1 MDCRGPEVLVRTKF
15 IAILAGVAVVAAT
28 AAAAQTNP
36 SVAPKT
42 ATAPQAGADLAKLQA
57 QRSALFQRM
66 LDKPDDLDA
75 AFKYAALSAQVGDLE
90 AAVSTL
96 ERMLIFAPGLPRLQ
110 LELGVLYYRLGAF
123 ETARTYFQA
132 AISGPQVPDEVR
144 LKVEEYLSGIATAEM
159 DTRFSGQ
166 VRLGV
171 RYQTNANRAPGLGTV
186 LTSGGLT
193 IDPGSVGAED
203 GNVYGAG
210 LFHLSYD
217 LPSQGDSLE
226 ADLVVYGS
234 KQFERDELD
243 TALAELTF
251 GPALDM
257 GRIGLDNAVLG
268 IYGIA
273 SGVFVDDH
281 FYSAAG
287 GVGTRFVI
295 RPSARTSSLTAF
307 EYRYRDYQESSSAPT
322 ANRRDGNEY
331 RAYTNASYIVRP
343 TLLLNAGGY
352 VQRTES
358 EFGYL
363 AYVEAGI
370 SGGFSYAFASPFGG
384 SFGPWTL
391 SPTAGF
397 VYREYDDPDPVID
410 PANAEIDHEAYV
422 GASLLVPVAKSWS
435 LLADTEYRDVSSNY
449 GIRDYDNLS
458 VSISVVK
465 RF

>member
-1 MDCRGPEVLVRTKF
+1 MRVGLQ
-15 IAILAGVAVVAAT
+15 AILAAGVVFAAT
-28 AAAAQTNP
+28 AATAQTNAN
-36 SVAPKT
+36 VAPKSV
-42 ATAPQAGADLAKLQA
+42 AAPQAGADIATLQA
-57 QRSALFQRM
+57 KRGMLFQRM
-66 LDKPDDLDA
+66 LEKPDDLDA
-75 AFKYAALSAQVGDLE
+75 AFQYAALSAQVGDLE
-90 AAVSTL
+90 AAISTL

-123 ETARTYFQA
+123 VTARTYFQA
-132 AISGPQVPDEVR
+132 AISGPQVPDAVR

-166 VRLGV
+166 IRAGI
-171 RYQTNANRAPGLGTV
+171 RYQTNANRAPGLGTI
-186 LTSGGLT
+186 LTTGGLT
-193 IDPGSVGAED
+193 IDPGSIGAAD
-203 GNVYGAG
+203 ANAYVAG
-210 LFHLSYD
+210 SLHGSYD

-226 ADLVVYGS
+226 GDLVFYGS

-257 GRIGLDNAVLG
+257 GRFGIDNAVLG

-273 SGVFVDDH
+273 SGVFVNDH

-287 GVGTRFVI
+287 GIGTRFVI
-295 RPSARTSSLTAF
+295 RPTPRMSSLTAF
-307 EYRYRDYQESSSAPT
+307 EYRYRDYQNSSAAPT
-322 ANRRDGNEY
+322 ANRRDGSEFRLYSSN
-331 RAYTNASYIVRP
+331 SYIVTP

-363 AYVEAGI
+363 AYIEAGI
-370 SGGFSYAFASPFGG
+370 SGGFSHAFASPFGKDY
-384 SFGPWTL
+384 GPWTL

-397 VYREYDDPDPVID
+397 IYGEYDDPDIVIN
-410 PANAEIDHEAYV
+410 PTEAEVDREAYV
-422 GASLLVPVAKSWS
+422 GASLLMPVAKSWS
-435 LLADTEYRDVSSNY
+435 LMADTEYRDVRSNY
-449 GIRDYDNLS
+449 AIRDYDNLS
-458 VSISVVK
+458 VSLSVVK

>member
-1 MDCRGPEVLVRTKF
+1 MRVGIRT
-15 IAILAGVAVVAAT
+15 IVAAGAVLSAAAA
-28 AAAAQTNP
+28 AAAAQPNAAA
-36 SVAPKT
+36 APKT
-42 ATAPQAGADLAKLQA
+42 VAAPRAGADVATLQA
-57 QRSALFQRM
+57 QRGVLFQRM

-75 AFKYAALSAQVGDLE
+75 AFRYAALSAQVGDLE
-90 AAVSTL
+90 AAIATL

-132 AISGPQVPDEVR
+132 AIAGPLVPDEVR
-144 LKVEEYLSGIATAEM
+144 LKVEQYLAGIASAEM

-166 VRLGV
+166 IRAGV

-186 LTSGGLT
+186 LTTGGLT
-193 IDPGSVGAED
+193 IDPGSVGAAD
-203 GNVYGAG
+203 ANAYGAG

-226 ADLVVYGS
+226 ADLVIYGS

-251 GPALDM
+251 GPAFDM
-257 GRIGLDNAVLG
+257 GRFGLDNAVLG

-273 SGVFVDDH
+273 SGVFVNEH

-295 RPSARTSSLTAF
+295 RPSARMSSLTAF
-307 EYRYRDYQESSSAPT
+307 EYRYRDYLETSVAPT
-322 ANRRDGNEY
+322 ADRRDGSEF
-331 RAYTNASYIVRP
+331 RLYTSNSYIVTP
-343 TLLLNAGGY
+343 TFLLNGGGY

-358 EFGYL
+358 DYGYL
-363 AYVEAGI
+363 AYIEAGI
-370 SGGFSYAFASPFGG
+370 SGGFSYAFASPLGG
-384 SFGPWTL
+384 QYGPWTL

-397 VYREYDDPDPVID
+397 IYREYDDPDPVID
-410 PANAEIDHEAYV
+410 PTEAEIDHEAYV

-435 LLADTEYRDVSSNY
+435 LMADAEYRDVSSNY
-449 GIRDYDNLS
+449 AIRDYDNLS
-458 VSISVVK
+458 VSLSVVK

>member
-1 MDCRGPEVLVRTKF
+1 MQLRMRAL
-15 IAILAGVAVVAAT
+15 VAAG
-28 AAAAQTNP
+28 AVLCAGSAFAQTDP
-36 SVAPKT
+36 KVAPKT
-42 ATAPQAGADLAKLQA
+42 VAPPQVSADVATLQA
-57 QRSALFQRM
+57 QRTALFQRM

-90 AAVSTL
+90 AAIATL

-123 ETARTYFQA
+123 ETARTYFKS

-166 VRLGV
+166 IRAGV

-193 IDPGSVGAED
+193 IDPGSVGAAD
-203 GNVYGAG
+203 TNAYAAG
-210 LFHLSYD
+210 LFHYSHD

-226 ADLVVYGS
+226 VDLVTYAS

-243 TALAELTF
+243 TVLAEVTF

-257 GRIGLDNAVLG
+257 GRVGIDNAVLG

-273 SGVFVDDH
+273 AGVFVNDH

-295 RPSARTSSLTAF
+295 RPSARMSSLTAF
-307 EYRYRDYQESSSAPT
+307 EYRYRDYQESSAAPT
-322 ANRRDGNEY
+322 ANNRDGNEY
-331 RAYTNASYIVRP
+331 RLYTSNSYIVMP
-343 TLLLNAGGY
+343 TFMLNGGAY

-363 AYVEAGI
+363 AYIEAGI
-370 SGGFSYAFASPFGG
+370 SGGFSYAFASPLGG
-384 SFGPWTL
+384 QYGPWTL

-397 VYREYDDPDPVID
+397 IYREYDDADPVID
-410 PANAEIDHEAYV
+410 PTEAEIDHEVYV
-422 GASLLVPVAKSWS
+422 GASLLVPVAQSWS

-449 GIRDYDNLS
+449 AIRDYDNLS
-458 VSISVVK
+458 VSLSVVK

>member
-1 MDCRGPEVLVRTKF
+1 MRVGIP
-15 IAILAGVAVVAAT
+15 AILAAGAALFVT
-28 AAAAQTNP
+28 PAAAQTAP
-36 SVAPKT
+36 TVAPKT
-42 ATAPQAGADLAKLQA
+42 VVAPQGGADVATLQA

-90 AAVSTL
+90 AAIATL

-123 ETARTYFQA
+123 ETSRTYFQA
-132 AISGPQVPDEVR
+132 AIAGPQVPDEVR
-144 LKVEEYLSGIATAEM
+144 LKVEQYLSGIADAEM

-166 VRLGV
+166 VRAGV

-186 LTSGGLT
+186 LTTSGLI
-193 IDPGSVGAED
+193 IDPGSVGAAD
-203 GNVYGAG
+203 ANAYAAG

-226 ADLVVYGS
+226 ADLVTYAS

-251 GPALDM
+251 GPAFDM
-257 GRIGLDNAVLG
+257 GRFGIDNAVLG
-268 IYGIA
+268 VYGIA
-273 SGVFVDDH
+273 SGVFVNEH

-287 GVGTRFVI
+287 GIGTRFVI
-295 RPSARTSSLTAF
+295 RPSARMSSLTAF
-307 EYRYRDYQESSSAPT
+307 EYRYRDYLETSVAPT
-322 ANRRDGNEY
+322 ADRRDGNEY
-331 RAYTNASYIVRP
+331 RLYSSNSYIVTP
-343 TLLLNAGGY
+343 TFLLNGGGY

-358 EFGYL
+358 DYGYL
-363 AYVEAGI
+363 AYIEAGI

-384 SFGPWTL
+384 QYGPWMI

-397 VYREYDDPDPVID
+397 IYREYDDPDLVINPTD
-410 PANAEIDHEAYV
+410 AEIDHEAYV

-435 LLADTEYRDVSSNY
+435 LMADGEYRDVSSNY
-449 GIRDYDNLS
+449 AIRDYDNLS
-458 VSISVVK
+458 VSLSVVK